1 MPPDAPAHLR
11 PLDPDQQRVVDSVLR
26 MYREGWFPMH
36 DEDTGAAQWVQPRRR
51 GILPLE
57 PARFQIS
64 RSLRASVR
72 NRGFVLT
79 TDRAFHDVIRRC
91 AAPAPGR
98 EQTWLSIEIIEAFEL
113 LHASGHAHSLEV
125 WLPAPHGAAPTLVGG
140 LYGLALG
147 GVFCGESMFSS
158 PALGGTDASKV
169 ALVHLVHH
177 LRTRGFSLLDAQ
189 LTNEHLAQF
198 GCYELSQPR
207 YLHLLEA
214 LRDRP
219 LPWLPFEP
227 EKHPLLAPTRAP

>member
-1 MPPDAPAHLR
+1 MSPDVPAHLR
-11 PLDPDQQRVVDSVLR
+11 PLGPAQQRVVDSVLQ

-36 DEDTGAAQWVQPRRR
+36 DEDKGAARWVQPRRR

-57 PARFQIS
+57 PERFRVS
-64 RSLRASVR
+64 RSLRGAVR
-72 NRGFVLT
+72 NRGFTLT
-79 TDRAFHDVIRRC
+79 TDRAFPEVIRRC

-98 EQTWLSIEIIEAFEL
+98 EQTWLSDEIIGVFEL
-113 LHASGHAHSLEV
+113 LHAAGHTHSVEV
-125 WLPAPHGAAPTLVGG
+125 WLGDSASTAPRLVGG

-158 PALGGTDASKV
+158 PESGGTDASKV

-177 LRTRGFSLLDAQ
+177 LRARGFSLLDAQ

-207 YLHLLEA
+207 YLHLLET
-214 LRDRP
+214 LRDQP
-219 LPWLPFEP
+219 VPWLPFEP
-227 EKHPLLAPTRAP
+227 HRHPLLVPGPGA